1 MLVRIYTENRNVTFL
16 TKWIDAMQE
25 TINLFVGEGEAM
37 EEINLSRALLL
48 L

>member
-1 MLVRIYTENRNVTFL
+1 MDQC
-16 TKWIDAMQE
+16 DARD

-37 EEINLSRALLL
+37 EEIKLSRALLL